1 MKSVVIIEF
10 CLTGKDFLKMEKK
23 LMYLDII
30 QLFPKFKFGI
40 CIYNKSST
48 TPVQF

>member
-23 LMYLDII
+23 IDVFRYHTVISKVQVWHMHI
-30 QLFPKFKFGI
+30 Q
-40 CIYNKSST
+40 
-48 TPVQF
+48 